1 VFVLLLTVMCTRA
14 YWLLMQRVLS
24 LLFKIKLINLKKKK
38 KKKKK
43 KTSSLSINLEKKS
56 NILAHV
62 VEQTLLI
69 GEF

>member
-24 LLFKIKLINLKKKK
+24 LLFKIKLINFFLK